1 MCDTEKMF
9 KIQILYLSEL
19 KKKHQKPKPQNT
31 FSSPIE
37 NLDLILIGSL
47 RQVKIPRA
55 RDLFALSEYIRLENQ
70 DVHPNTSH
78 AGTPHVTVG

>member
-1 MCDTEKMF
+1 MRA
-9 KIQILYLSEL
+9 
-19 KKKHQKPKPQNT
+19 KKKTENT

-55 RDLFALSEYIRLENQ
+55 RDLFAISE
-70 DVHPNTSH
+70 
-78 AGTPHVTVG
+78 

>member
-1 MCDTEKMF
+1 MRA
-9 KIQILYLSEL
+9 
-19 KKKHQKPKPQNT
+19 KKNPKNT

-55 RDLFALSEYIRLENQ
+55 RDLFGRS
-70 DVHPNTSH
+70 D
-78 AGTPHVTVG
+78 